1 MPENVDIQRFSLSR
15 WFYNYGTGERVL
27 HFPVPF
33 CRLSCECFSQVDEI
47 LPLGGRTGGR
57 NFERVLVIFR
67 PLDELFGRNF
77 RPPEIPFF
85 VHRTKL
91 DENRTKMD
99 EIWTKSD
106 EIGRKM
112 DETGRKVVDFFV
124 HLRPPAVLS
133 LKQSIKNLPRKFL
146 C

>member
-15 WFYNYGTGERVL
+15 GFNNDGTGERIL
-27 HFPVPF
+27 RFPVPF

-47 LPLGGRTGGR
+47 LPLGGRKGGR
-57 NFERVLVIFR
+57 KFERVLVIFR
-67 PLDELFGRNF
+67 PPDELFGRNF

-106 EIGRKM
+106 EKWTKL
-112 DETGRKVVDFFV
+112 DEKWSIFSSTFV
-124 HLRPPAVLS
+124 HLLFSGCAFS
-133 LKQSIKNLPRKFL
+133 Q
-146 C
+146 